1 MVEIKV
7 LNHSVVIKGKSFE
20 ECKAEYDKIC
30 TGVERDFFTQ
40 CNLEEIIFSNMTIT
54 DNECIAVFQILENKT
69 NERCICIGVTLNNEW
84 EKYFER
90 MKMLSFLNSI
100 VE

>member
-1 MVEIKV
+1 
-7 LNHSVVIKGKSFE
+7 
-20 ECKAEYDKIC
+20 
-30 TGVERDFFTQ
+30 
-40 CNLEEIIFSNMTIT
+40 MTIT

-90 MKMLSFLNSI
+90 MKR
-100 VE
+100 